1 MKITMKGYVPYP
13 EEIEIERRTNITDEE
28 VKAAKAHAIRVVLK
42 TGSSSEEFKRAARI
56 KAALVWKQYALKKM
70 NNPELKMDGYEA
82 YPEEIE
88 IFRKPQITDEEIAEA
103 DEQLRKART
112 EKGRESDEYRRAARL
127 RSSLFWRRFGL
138 KKIERESEDEDNT
151 DYEELDRITG
161 VKRGGQ

>member
-13 EEIEIERRTNITDEE
+13 EEIEIERRINITDEE
-28 VKAAKAHAIRVVLK
+28 IKAAKAHTLRVVLE

-56 KAALVWKQYALKKM
+56 EAALVWKQYELKKM
-70 NNPELKMDGYEA
+70 NNPELKMERYEA

-88 IFRKPQITDEEIAEA
+88 IFRKPQITDEEIEEA
-103 DEQLRKART
+103 QAQMLKAGD
-112 EKGRESDEYRRAARL
+112 EKGRDSDEFRRAARI

-138 KKIERESEDEDNT
+138 KKIERENEDEDNT

-161 VKRGGQ
+161 VKR

>member
-1 MKITMKGYVPYP
+1 MKIRIKGYVPYP

-28 VKAAKAHAIRVVLK
+28 VKASKAHAIRVVLE

-70 NNPELKMDGYEA
+70 NNPELKMERYEA

-88 IFRKPQITDEEIAEA
+88 IFRKPEITDEEIAEA
-103 DEQLRKART
+103 DVQLRKARE
-112 EKGRESDEYRRAARL
+112 EKGRESDEYRRAARI

-138 KKIERESEDEDNT
+138 KNIERKSGDEDNT

-161 VKRGGQ
+161 VKR